1 MVRTHGPCT
10 HRGSNSQPSG
20 THQGATLQLATELA
34 KQKNK
39 KRILFR
45 YGLVTVVFVG
55 VAIAIVLSL
64 AYTTTVN
71 AADWEKEANE
81 QIGIEKVIAPERGS
95 ILACNGSILA
105 CNVLVWDVKLDMQ
118 HPKMTSSKLNLPG
131 LDSLAEYLDRHY
143 PRPADLRS
151 LPPDSAA
158 KCSWRAR
165 LQREMAKPQK
175 KRNRALVI
183 ARGVS
188 ENTIDTLRRAPF
200 LKDFIKSS
208 SVPLYQLSRSVRRQP
223 YGMMARYSIG
233 VVNEVKILDRIT
245 PKGDTIYRHESHG
258 YSGLEK
264 DLDSLLYGKPGKSR
278 SVTFNSGV
286 SGWETVP
293 ARRGFDVVTT
303 IDLQIQD
310 ILEQEMAE
318 RCSAVKAE
326 WGTAMVMEVATGE
339 IKAIS
344 NLERRD
350 DGTYGEAYN
359 RTVTCFEP
367 GSVVKPISLL
377 IAFEDGLITSNHNTV
392 DCSPFMKTT
401 DPHAP
406 TVKTIPEV
414 MGWSS
419 NTGVARIIF
428 RGYGDRPEAFY
439 DRWKKL
445 GLLDRMHT
453 GIAEE
458 RPAQLRRLTART
470 PSGLPITM
478 TARHLDLARQ
488 AFGYSVEISPLYLL
502 SIYNAIAN
510 NGRYVRP
517 HLVRA
522 LRGGDGRDSIV
533 RTPPIMEQVCTP
545 DHARMLRE
553 CLRQVVTGGTAR
565 SAKLDEIVP
574 LAGKTGTCYPVFEK
588 GRGTGYDHSRR
599 RFAFAGFFPYDN
611 PQYSVVVLVLA
622 PAGSG
627 GAGSISGKVLS
638 RVAERMFARGM
649 LGDTPDYQRDPVA
662 SSPVLSNGIGQA
674 IPDVRQNLGVSVR
687 RIAAPLPGSQAPR
700 AVPDVRGYDAR
711 AALRELETRGI
722 NVVLRGAGTVRQ
734 QSIAPGTP
742 LRPGQKIFLT
752 LS

>member
-1 MVRTHGPCT
+1 M
-10 HRGSNSQPSG
+10 
-20 THQGATLQLATELA
+20 A

-45 YGLVTVVFVG
+45 YGLVTLMFIIIAVCEVV
-55 VAIAIVLSL
+55 SL
-64 AYTTTVN
+64 TNTTIIN
-71 AADWEKEANE
+71 AAKWEEEANK
-81 QIGIEKVIAPERGS
+81 QIGIERVIVPERGS
-95 ILACNGSILA
+95 ILASDGAILA
-105 CNVLVWDVKLDMQ
+105 CNVIVWDIKLDMQ
-118 HPKMTSSKLNLPG
+118 HPKMTSKKLNLAG
-131 LDSLAEYLDRHY
+131 LDSLADYLDRYY
-143 PRPADLRS
+143 PRPADLHS
-151 LPPDSAA
+151 LAPDSAA

-165 LQREMAKPQK
+165 FRREMAKPAT
-175 KRNRALVI
+175 KRNRALLL

-188 ENTIDTLRRAPF
+188 EYTIDTMRQAPLF
-200 LKDFIKSS
+200 KDFVKDKSI
-208 SVPLYQLSRSVRRQP
+208 PFYQTSRSVRRQP

-233 VVNEVKILDRIT
+233 VVTESARDRK
-245 PKGDTIYRHESHG
+245 PHG

-264 DLDSLLYGKPGKSR
+264 DLDSLLYGRPGKSR

-286 SGWETVP
+286 GGWEIVP
-293 ARRGFDVVTT
+293 AKRGYDVVTT

-310 ILEQEMAE
+310 ILEQEMME
-318 RCSAVKAE
+318 RCSAVNAE

-359 RTVTCFEP
+359 RIVTCFEP

-377 IAFEDGLITSNHNTV
+377 IAFEDGLINSNNNTV
-392 DCSPFMKTT
+392 DCSPFMKTK

-406 TVKTIPEV
+406 VVKTIPEV

-428 RGYGDRPEAFY
+428 RGYGNRPEAFY
-439 DRWKKL
+439 DRWQQL
-445 GLLDRMHT
+445 GLFDRMHT

-458 RPAQLRRLTART
+458 RPVRMRRLTAATADGR
-470 PSGLPITM
+470 PITM

-488 AFGYSVEISPLYLL
+488 TFGYSVEISPLYLL

-510 NGRYVRP
+510 NGHYVRP

-522 LRGGDGRDSIV
+522 LRDENGRDSILHH
-533 RTPPIMEQVCTP
+533 TPIREQVCTP
-545 DHARMLRE
+545 EHARMLRE
-553 CLRQVVTGGTAR
+553 CLRKVVTGGTAR

-574 LAGKTGTCYPVFEK
+574 IAGKTGTCYPVFEK
-588 GRGTGYDHSRR
+588 GKGKGYDLSRR

-611 PQYSVVVLVLA
+611 PKYSMVVLVLA

-638 RVAERMFARGM
+638 RVAERMYARGM
-649 LGDTPDYQRDPVA
+649 LGDTPDYQAQSVA
-662 SSPVLSNGIGQA
+662 STPVLSNGDSKAMIGLQQQLN
-674 IPDVRQNLGVSVR
+674 VRAQRL
-687 RIAAPLPGSQAPR
+687 AAPLPGRQPAGR
-700 AVPDVRGYDAR
+700 IPDVRGYDAR
-711 AALRELETRGI
+711 SALRELEMRGVQ
-722 NVVLRGAGTVRQ
+722 VVIRGVGTVLQ

-742 LRPGQKIFLT
+742 IRPRQTIYLT